1 MSSEMWV
8 VVPAYNEAA
17 SIGAT
22 LAALGAQTDLD
33 FALVVVDNSST
44 DGTGDVVRR
53 MAATLPFDVV
63 VVEESSPG
71 AGAAADTGFRYAI
84 GRGATMLARTD
95 ADCRPTSTWVATA
108 KAVLGAGA
116 EMACGRSV
124 PRRDEHPS
132 LIERYVLPA
141 VIRLAG
147 LYGRFRA
154 DHRDTQYRTP
164 YVLCHGH
171 NIALTADL
179 YLRCGGTVRVP
190 LRELPED
197 VALLNR
203 AREHSDRVV
212 RAEKMVVENSLR
224 RLRAWGPRRTLL
236 WVWDRRY
243 CPTDDAE
250 VHVR

>member
-132 LIERYVLPA
+132 LIENYGPSGFSVGVSLA
-141 VIRLAG
+141 DSACGAG
-147 LYGRFRA
+147 LSGLRPEPRLSLGDGVA
-154 DHRDTQYRTP
+154 ICSSGHR
-164 YVLCHGH
+164 
-171 NIALTADL
+171 
-179 YLRCGGTVRVP
+179 
-190 LRELPED
+190 
-197 VALLNR
+197 
-203 AREHSDRVV
+203 
-212 RAEKMVVENSLR
+212 
-224 RLRAWGPRRTLL
+224 RRTANPRPAARGVLATL
-236 WVWDRRY
+236 GR
-243 CPTDDAE
+243 
-250 VHVR
+250 